1 MKTVIIYAHPWD
13 GSFNN
18 HVLTTTIE
26 KLEAKGETVDVIDL
40 NKDNFDP
47 VMRPEDLR
55 VFARGEYHDEMA
67 EDYVNRLK
75 AADKAIF
82 IFPIW
87 WYGMP
92 AILKGFLDKVLLK
105 GTTYVEDE
113 NHNLSGV
120 LGIKES
126 AVFTTAN
133 ISKEIFAHLG
143 DPIQKQIIEG
153 IFQMVGIENTEW
165 IHSQTVHLEE
175 SRNEYLEQ
183 IAAYLA

>member
-18 HVLTTTIE
+18 HVLKTTVE
-26 KLEAKGETVDVIDL
+26 KLEAKGETVDIIDL
-40 NKDNFDP
+40 HEDDFDP
-47 VMRPEDLR
+47 VMRPADLK
-55 VFARGEYHDEMA
+55 VFGKGEYHDKKA

-82 IFPIW
+82 VFPVW

-92 AILKGFLDKVLLK
+92 AILKGFFDKVMLK

-113 NHNLSGV
+113 EKNLKGI

-133 ISKEIFAHLG
+133 ISKEIFQYFG
-143 DPIQKQIIEG
+143 DPIEKSIISG
-153 IFQMVGIENTEW
+153 IFQMVGIENTKW
-165 IHSQTVHLEE
+165 IHCQTVHLEE
-175 SRNEYLEQ
+175 SRKNYLAQ
-183 IAAYLA
+183 IDAYLA